1 MYNNGGVDATYGVN
15 NYPQSR
21 NKKPRPQNS
30 GSAALTFEEN
40 KLLFSIL
47 GNDCISLAAAV
58 CQLYRA
64 DNGRWNKIVT
74 GVVCLIKDYNR
85 RAYVIR
91 MFDLEA
97 LQIPWEQV
105 LYRFFRVNYDI
116 NIPKFMSFEG
126 DVAVYGLNFTADY
139 EAKNFHYHIQKRYE
153 QETKSNK
160 SQAPQPSIAPKF
172 ISTKKVVRILEEIN

>member
-1 MYNNGGVDATYGVN
+1 MSVICRNPNVIRTHTMYNNGGVDAAYGVH

-21 NKKPRPQNS
+21 NKKPRPQNC
-30 GSAALTFEEN
+30 GSATLTLEEN

-85 RAYVIR
+85 RVYVIR
-91 MFDLEA
+91 MFDLEGM
-97 LQIPWEQV
+97 QIPYEQV

-153 QETKSNK
+153 QETKS
-160 SQAPQPSIAPKF
+160 
-172 ISTKKVVRILEEIN
+172 KV